1 MPMSFSA
8 PLRRVFLALGTG
20 LASPALAAPN
30 VVADIAPVHGLV
42 SMVMQGVGT
51 PTLLVPPSASP
62 HHISLRPSDA
72 RALQGAALVVSVGE
86 ELAPWLEK
94 PLQSLGQDAQIITLL
109 DLPGTTLH
117 MTRKAEAFGTSDDKH
132 DHETEHGHKHETEH
146 GHESG
151 HKDEHASHDDHAHHA
166 GDGHDH
172 SGLDPHAWLDPQN
185 AVLWL
190 GAIAQTLAQIDPEN
204 AAIYQANATA
214 GAQELAQIQAEL
226 ASTLPKAHGG
236 YLVFHDAYQYFEA
249 RFGLQPA
256 GAISLSDASSPSAGR
271 LAALKQ
277 QIAQNDI
284 ACIFTEPQLNSAV
297 INALDNASIP
307 TIEIDPLGRAH
318 ATGPG
323 HYTAT
328 LRAMGQAFA
337 SCLAG
342 N

>member
-1 MPMSFSA
+1 MPL
-8 PLRRVFLALGTG
+8 PLSTRLRCVFFALGAAA
-20 LASPALAAPN
+20 ASPAMAAPN

-72 RALQGAALVVSVGE
+72 RALQGAAVVVTIGE

-94 PLQSLGQDAQIITLL
+94 PLQSLGEKAQIITLL

-117 MTRKAEAFGTSDDKH
+117 MVRDTESFGAAEEEH
-132 DHETEHGHKHETEH
+132 DHEHEHKHKDEH
-146 GHESG
+146 NHAHENESG
-151 HKDEHASHDDHAHHA
+151 HKDDHDSHDHHA

-185 AVLWL
+185 AALWL

-204 AAIYQANATA
+204 AATYQANATA
-214 GAQELAQIQAEL
+214 GAQELAQMQAEL
-226 ASTLPKAHGG
+226 ASALPKGRSD

-256 GAISLSDASSPSAGR
+256 GAISLSDAASPSAGR
-271 LAALKQ
+271 LAALKA
-277 QIAQNDI
+277 QIEHSDI
-284 ACIFTEPQLNSAV
+284 ACVFTEPQLNSAV
-297 INALDNASIP
+297 LNALDNTSLRI
-307 TIEIDPLGRAH
+307 TEIDPLGRAH

-328 LRAMGQAFA
+328 LRALGQAFA
-337 SCLAG
+337 NCFA
-342 N
+342 NE